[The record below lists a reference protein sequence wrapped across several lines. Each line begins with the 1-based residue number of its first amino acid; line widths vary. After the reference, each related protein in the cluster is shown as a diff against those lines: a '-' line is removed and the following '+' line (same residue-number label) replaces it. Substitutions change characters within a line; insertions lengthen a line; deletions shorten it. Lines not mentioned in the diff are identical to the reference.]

1 MDQVSSTQDSAY
13 QTHALPSSQAL
24 AKVPPINRMPASVFR
39 FLWSHRWFVLTVLLA
54 AGVGTTYAGRVLMG
68 PAVVV
73 DHVKRATLVETV
85 VASGHIESPYR
96 VEIGSQI
103 TGTVADVLV
112 SEGDHVVA
120 GQPLIALDARELRA
134 GLIEA
139 QGAFAQA
146 QSHVRQLKELTLP
159 SARQT
164 LTQAQANEKNA
175 QLIYDRAV
183 ALIPNGYETRAALD
197 EARKNLDVAH
207 TQVHTAELQVFSASP
222 GGSDY
227 LTALT
232 QVNQAQANRDAAQS
246 RLGYAT
252 ITAPRDGVL
261 ISRNV
266 ERGSVTQPGKALL
279 VLAPSGDTEIVLAI
293 DERNLGKLAI
303 GQTAVASA
311 DAYPNQRFDAIVSY
325 INPGID
331 IAKASVAVKLT
342 VPNPPEYIRQ
352 DMTVSVDIAVARRE
366 NTLSLPTRDVH
377 DALSGAPWVMTL
389 GNHRASRQQVELGV
403 RGNSHFEITKGL
415 DEGAAVVP
423 VTSGIRTGQRIRP
436 VTQ

>member
-1 MDQVSSTQDSAY
+1 M
-13 QTHALPSSQAL
+13 PS
-24 AKVPPINRMPASVFR
+24 VRPPQKSLLH
-39 FLWSHRWFVLTVLLA
+39 FLWEHRWFLLTVFLTTSAGAVYAARLL
-54 AGVGTTYAGRVLMG
+54 LG

-73 DHVKRATLVETV
+73 DYVKSATLVETV
-85 VASGHIESPYR
+85 VASGHIESPFR
-96 VEIGSQI
+96 VEIGGQI

-112 SEGDHVVA
+112 SEGDHVMA
-120 GQPLIALDARELRA
+120 GQSLIALDARELKA
-134 GLIEA
+134 VLIEA
-139 QGAFAQA
+139 QGALAQA
-146 QSHVRQLKELTLP
+146 HNRIRQLKELTLP
-159 SARQT
+159 SARQA
-164 LTQAQANEKNA
+164 LAQAQANEKNA
-175 QLIYDRAV
+175 QLIYDRAA
-183 ALIPNGYETRAALD
+183 ALIPSGYETRAALD
-197 EARKNLDVAH
+197 EARKNLEVAH

-261 ISRNV
+261 IARNV
-266 ERGSVTQPGKALL
+266 ERGSIAQPGKALL

-293 DERNLGKLAI
+293 DERNLGKIAI
-303 GQTAVASA
+303 GQTAIASA
-311 DAYPNQRFDAIVSY
+311 DAYPNQRFEAIVSY
-325 INPGID
+325 INPSID
-331 IAKASVAVKLT
+331 ITKASVEVKLT

-366 NTLSLPTRDVH
+366 NALSIPTRDVH
-377 DALSGAPWVMTL
+377 DALSGAPWVMAA
-389 GNHRASRQQVELGV
+389 GKHRASRQPVELGI
-403 RGNSHFEITKGL
+403 RGNAHFEITKGL
-415 DEGAAVVP
+415 SEGSAVVP